1 MRLHVALGMVVFTPF
16 ISGFLTAQAQPVVYG
31 ADGSAAFGGP
41 TLPSS
46 ERVVIDST
54 TQCPTSTFSIA
65 GFGRN
70 ADNWG
75 KGSLSSSGE
84 SFDRSSGSSGF
95 GNYGVA
101 AGISVPFASAAIK
114 ACNELAV
121 SSARRRQSQRELEFL
136 ANCKIIQDKISLSEL
151 SGISKQQF
159 PEAHKCLGVNFK
171 KSVQTEESAMLA
183 QCFEWQGKG
192 IDFEKID
199 KETLKMFPSLGPCKN
214 LRFTPPTQRI
224 ITEGRGLPTSLSPA
238 RQSNVNEDGIPVT
251 IQINQ

>member
-1 MRLHVALGMVVFTPF
+1 MKFRIVLGMLVLTPF
-16 ISGFLTAQAQPVVYG
+16 ISGFPKALSQTVVYG
-31 ADGSAAFGGP
+31 GDGSSAFGGP

-46 ERVVIDST
+46 EKVVIDSST
-54 TQCPTSTFSIA
+54 ECPTPTFSVT

-75 KGSLSSSGE
+75 KGNLSSSDE
-84 SFDRSSGSSGF
+84 SFGRASGSSGF

-136 ANCKIIQDKISLSEL
+136 ANCKIIQSKVSLSDL

-159 PEAHKCLGVNFK
+159 PEAYKCLGVKFVK
-171 KSVQTEESAMLA
+171 AEQTDESEKLA

-192 IDFEKID
+192 IDFERID
-199 KETLKMFPSLGPCKN
+199 DKTLQMFPSLGPCKY
-214 LRFTPPTQRI
+214 LRFTTPTQRI
-224 ITEGRGLPTSLSPA
+224 ITEGRGLPTSLSPV
-238 RQSNVNEDGIPVT
+238 RQSNVNEDGIPIQ
-251 IQINQ
+251 IQINR